1 METKPVP
8 VEVKAILPAKTGVAV
23 FVGDETKIFLIYVDH
38 SVGAA
43 ITMFL
48 QDVKKERPLTHDLMR
63 RVFRALGI
71 GVERVVVNDLR
82 DGTYYARLFLRE
94 QNDLGTNLVEID
106 ARPSDCLAL
115 AVAER
120 APIFVAPHV
129 FDEAEDMSWY
139 LQQKA
144 AEAHGESSGEASE
157 DEDAEED
164 NDPES

>member
-1 METKPVP
+1 METNLVP

-23 FVGDETKIFLIYVDH
+23 FIGDDQKVFLIYVDH

-48 QDVKKERPLTHDLMR
+48 QGVKKERPLTHDLIQR
-63 RVFRALGI
+63 IFRSLGI

-115 AVAER
+115 AIAER
-120 APIFVAPHV
+120 APIFVARHV
-129 FDEAEDMSWY
+129 VDEAEDMSWY
-139 LQQKA
+139 LKQKA
-144 AEAHGESSGEASE
+144 SETQSEGPEDAAEDASDDE
-157 DEDAEED
+157 DEA
-164 NDPES
+164 NG